1 MLDGRIMGLD
11 IGDKTIGVAVSDIM
25 GITAQGVKTIR
36 RESKKK
42 DIEELKNIIKER
54 QVNKIVSGLPK
65 NMNGTL
71 APLGEKVIKFCDLIK
86 EETGLEIEFWDERLT
101 TVAAHKAML
110 EADLSR
116 EKRSKIVDKIA
127 AVYILQGYLDNKNS
141 KKGSEWFG

>member
-54 QVNKIVSGLPK
+54 QVKKIVSGLPK
-65 NMNGTL
+65 KKNGT
-71 APLGEKVIKFCDLIK
+71 
-86 EETGLEIEFWDERLT
+86 
-101 TVAAHKAML
+101 
-110 EADLSR
+110 
-116 EKRSKIVDKIA
+116 
-127 AVYILQGYLDNKNS
+127 
-141 KKGSEWFG
+141 

>member
-42 DIEELKNIIKER
+42 DIEELKER

-71 APLGEKVIKFCDLIK
+71 GPQGEKVLKLCELIK
-86 EETGLEIEFWDERLT
+86 EETGLEIDFWDERLT
-101 TVAAHKAML
+101 TVAAERSLIEGDVSRKKRKKVIDML
-110 EADLSR
+110 
-116 EKRSKIVDKIA
+116 A
-127 AVYILQGYLDNKNS
+127 AVIILQGYLDR
-141 KKGSEWFG
+141 G